1 MEMLIV
7 LIVSIIKSYTV
18 RGIETLDLKPELKAL
33 LKSKQEKHGCE
44 KGNNTRTY
52 FPNSKFH
59 YPGNPETV
67 KGELWGLRQFLAFE
81 NPLKM
86 MKNAFYF
93 ILKARLVLKYLNF
106 CLYFL
111 IM

>member
-44 KGNNTRTY
+44 KGNTRKPISRI
-52 FPNSKFH
+52 PNSTIRGIQK
-59 YPGNPETV
+59 
-67 KGELWGLRQFLAFE
+67 Q
-81 NPLKM
+81 
-86 MKNAFYF
+86 
-93 ILKARLVLKYLNF
+93 LKANSEV
-106 CLYFL
+106 
-111 IM
+111 

>member
-1 MEMLIV
+1 MLIV

-44 KGNNTRTY
+44 KGNTRTY

>member
-18 RGIETLDLKPELKAL
+18 RGIKTLDLKPELKAL

-67 KGELWGLRQFLAFE
+67 KGEL
-81 NPLKM
+81 
-86 MKNAFYF
+86 
-93 ILKARLVLKYLNF
+93 
-106 CLYFL
+106 
-111 IM
+111 